1 MRSQNVGGIRRPR
14 AAAWALLAGLAG
26 ASALV
31 AATIHGAAPAQDP
44 LNDAFTRLCSNCHD
58 PARVTQSRRTRVE
71 WEDVIYQM
79 IDRGAVGSDQDF
91 SLVLQYLLRDFG
103 RVNVNQ
109 AASEELALVLGLTP
123 TEANAIVAHRKTN
136 GEFKDFEG
144 LLKVPDLD
152 PEKLESRRPAVLF

>member
-1 MRSQNVGGIRRPR
+1 MGSQNIGGTRRPR
-14 AAAWALLAGLAG
+14 TAAWALLALLVG
-26 ASALV
+26 ASGLL
-31 AATIHGAAPAQDP
+31 AAAIHGAAPAQDP
-44 LNDAFTRLCSNCHD
+44 LNDAFARVCSNCHD
-58 PARVTQSRRTRVE
+58 PGRITQSRRTRVE

-79 IDRGAVGSDQDF
+79 IDRGAAGSDQDY

-123 TEANAIVAHRKTN
+123 KEADAIVAYRKAN

-152 PEKLESRRPAVLF
+152 PKKLEARRPAVLF